1 MSSVIQ
7 TSSQA
12 FRTTARER
20 IESYVAKTQGTR
32 QKEILALTPDAST
45 REYFRIPWQRGTAV
59 AAVYQEPFDPAVH
72 PYLDVTRLFLDCNL
86 PVPKVYEAAGDLG
99 IIVQEDLGNRQLGQ
113 VFDEV
118 SIEERENL
126 LEQAIEIISRI
137 QAATAKAFERDSIA
151 SRLAFDEAK
160 LAWEL
165 NFFFEHY
172 FRSYR
177 KEELSRH
184 DEAELK
190 VELNDVAAELAACPR
205 VLCHRDYHTANLML
219 DAQGVIRIVDHQD
232 ARMGPASY
240 DLVSLLLD
248 RQPAPPSLG
257 EVRAHRLFLL
267 DARRRQG
274 LEAIDPDDFG
284 KEFRLMTIQRGLKA
298 IGTFSCQTA
307 VYGRGAFYE
316 RHITPTFLIVL
327 QAAEWLER
335 FPALQRLIKERI

>member
-7 TSSQA
+7 SSSQA
-12 FRTTARER
+12 FVTSARER
-20 IESYVAKTQGTR
+20 IETYLAEKENARKT
-32 QKEILALTPDAST
+32 EVVALTPDAST
-45 REYFRIPWQRGTAV
+45 REYFRIRWDKGTAV
-59 AAVYQEPFDPAVH
+59 AAVYPEPFDPLVH
-72 PYLDVTRLFLDCNL
+72 PYLDVTRLFVECGL
-86 PVPKVYEAAGDLG
+86 PVPKVHESVGDMG

-118 SIEERENL
+118 SVEERENL
-126 LEQAIEIISRI
+126 LEQAIEIIARI
-137 QAATAKAFERDSIA
+137 QAATPTAFARDSIA

-160 LAWEL
+160 LSWEL

-172 FRSYR
+172 FGSYR
-177 KEELSRH
+177 KEELSRT
-184 DEAELK
+184 DTTELK
-190 VELNDVAAELAACPR
+190 VELNDVAAELSACQR

-219 DAQGVIRIVDHQD
+219 DQQGTIRIVDHQD

-248 RQPAPPSLG
+248 RQPAAPSLA
-257 EVRAHRLFLL
+257 EVRAHRLFFL
-267 DARRRQG
+267 DARRKHG
-274 LEAIDPDDFG
+274 LEAIDPDDFS
-284 KEFRLMTIQRGLKA
+284 KEFKLMTIQRGLKA

-316 RHITPTFLIVL
+316 RHIRPTFLIVL

-335 FPALQRLIKERI
+335 FPALQRMIKERI

>member
-7 TSSQA
+7 SSSQA
-12 FRTTARER
+12 FVTGAQER
-20 IESYVAKTQGTR
+20 IETYVAEKGAR
-32 QKEILALTPDAST
+32 KSEIVGLTPDAST
-45 REYFRIPWQRGTAV
+45 REYFRIPWKGGTAV
-59 AAVYQEPFDPAVH
+59 AAVYPEPFDTAVH
-72 PYLDVTRLFLDCNL
+72 PYLDVTRLFIDCGL
-86 PVPKVYEAAGDLG
+86 PVPKVYEALGETG

-118 SIEERENL
+118 SVEEREGL
-126 LEQAIEIISRI
+126 LEQAISIIARI
-137 QAATAKAFERDSIA
+137 QAATPRAFERDSIA

-172 FRSYR
+172 FGGYR
-177 KEELSRH
+177 KEELSRA
-184 DEAELK
+184 ETVELK
-190 VELNDVAAELAACPR
+190 AELNDVAAELAACPR

-219 DAQGVIRIVDHQD
+219 DKQGAIRIVDHQD

-248 RQPAPPSLG
+248 RQPAAPSLA
-257 EVRAHRLFLL
+257 EVRAHRLFFL
-267 DARRRQG
+267 DARRSQR
-274 LEAIDPDDFG
+274 LAAIDPDDFSR
-284 KEFRLMTIQRGLKA
+284 EFKLMTIQRGLKA
-298 IGTFSCQTA
+298 VGTFSCQTA

-316 RHITPTFLIVL
+316 KHIRPTFLIVL

-335 FPALQRLIKERI
+335 FPSLQRIITERI